1 MEEFRLRIIEML
13 EDIFKEQYV
22 IEPVD
27 MTKINDTQLHGIA
40 VRAAE
45 GCCGMTIYLDEHYR
59 LHTDGMELQDI
70 VDSLASAIRKESKQ
84 MDEISS
90 QLHRIAKVTDYE
102 SVKESIMFRVLNAD
116 RNKEYLKNIVCFPTG
131 LDINMCLYLDVE
143 FESGKGGII
152 NLTKQIRDMWNV
164 SDEELLEQAKKNTQE
179 KRPPM
184 FANVQTLLYD
194 TEFDGLPCDMNLY
207 VLTNKEK
214 TDGAGV
220 IFYEGLLKE
229 YSERLEGKN
238 FIILPSSIHET
249 LLIPTDELKDV
260 TYLRRMVCSINAME
274 LQPGEVLSDNIYYYN
289 KETDSVRIVDEEEE

>member
-1 MEEFRLRIIEML
+1 MESFRLKIIEML
-13 EDIFKEQYV
+13 EDVFDGKYV
-22 IEPVD
+22 IEPVE
-27 MTKINDTQLHGIA
+27 MTKVNDICLHGIA

-45 GCCGMTIYLDEHYR
+45 GCCGMTIYLDEHYK
-59 LHTDGMELQDI
+59 LYTNGMELQDI
-70 VDSLASAIRKESKQ
+70 VDSLVSAIRKESEN
-84 MDEISS
+84 MEEISS

-102 SVKESIMFRVLNAD
+102 SVKESIMFRALNAD
-116 RNKEYLKNIVCFPTG
+116 RNKEYLKNSVCFPTG
-131 LDINMCLYLDVE
+131 LDIDMCLFLDVE

-152 NLTKQIRDMWNV
+152 NLTRQIRDMWNV
-164 SDEELLEQAKKNTQE
+164 SDEELLAQAKKNTQE

-184 FANVQTLLYD
+184 FANIQTLLYD

-229 YSERLEGKN
+229 YSERLEGES

-260 TYLRRMVCSINAME
+260 TYLKRMVCSINAME

>member
-1 MEEFRLRIIEML
+1 MESFRLKIIEML
-13 EDIFKEQYV
+13 EDVFGGQYV
-22 IEPVD
+22 IESVD

-102 SVKESIMFRVLNAD
+102 SVKENLMFRILNTD
-116 RNKEYLKNIVCFPTG
+116 RNKEYLKNSVCFHTD
-131 LDINMCLYLDVE
+131 LDVDICLFIDVE
-143 FESGKGGII
+143 FQSGKGGII
-152 NLTKQIRDMWNV
+152 NLTKQIRDMWSV
-164 SDEELLEQAKKNTQE
+164 SDEELLAQAKRNTKE
-179 KRPPM
+179 KRTPM

-194 TEFDGLPCDMNLY
+194 TEFDGLSCDVNLY

-260 TYLRRMVCSINAME
+260 TYLRRMVCSINSME